1 MNLLLDTHLWVWA
14 LTDDPKLSALARR
27 RIEAADS
34 VGFSVASLWELAIKQ
49 RLGKFKIDLALLRE
63 TSTRA
68 GIIELPILGDAV
80 LDTLTLPMLHKDQFD
95 RLLIAQAKALDAD
108 FLTSD
113 KTLRAYGHPVGIV

>member
-1 MNLLLDTHLWVWA
+1 MNVLLDSHVWVWA

-34 VGFSVASLWELAIKQ
+34 VCLSVASLWELAIKQ

-63 TSTRA
+63 TSVRA
-68 GIIELPILGDAV
+68 GITELPIMGDAV
-80 LDTLTLPMLHKDQFD
+80 FDTLTLPMLHEDPFD
-95 RLLIAQAKALDAD
+95 RLLIAQALGSGAD

-113 KTLRAYGHPVGIV
+113 KTLRAYGRPVELV